1 MSILGVDDENDP
13 ANDQNRT
20 TKPPAVIP
28 SLGKYGEVKRAFD
41 MLAVSPGKTR
51 RGVCRHGDSLRGFTD
66 YNIKLFR
73 SDDKR
78 WALYAEWVDLD
89 GEGHRVVF
97 PHEVVA
103 GVLQRANSIIAQGRS
118 ERAKN
123 AALTRKTKGIIP
135 FQRKD
140 PQGQG

>member
-1 MSILGVDDENDP
+1 MSIGGVDQENDHD
-13 ANDQNRT
+13 NDPNRT
-20 TKPPAVIP
+20 TKPPAQLP

-41 MLAVSPGKTR
+41 MLAVTPGKTR
-51 RGVCRHGDSLRGFTD
+51 RGVCRQGDSLRGFTD

-78 WALYAEWVDLD
+78 WALYVEWVDMD

-118 ERAKN
+118 ERGRN
-123 AALTRKTKGIIP
+123 AALTRKAKGIIP
-135 FQRKD
+135 FQKKD
-140 PQGQG
+140 PKE